1 MSATTSPH
9 PVAPSPSAT
18 EALLAE
24 IESYCAAS
32 GIAETTFGQKSV
44 KNWRLVESLRSGKGV
59 TLRTADRVRAFI
71 AAQKDASGAADE
83 IPAALGDA
91 EPRDTA
97 PAPPVAAE

>member
-32 GIAETTFGQKSV
+32 GIAETTFGQKAV
-44 KNWRLVESLRSGKGV
+44 KNWRLVESLRSGKCV

-71 AAQKDASGAADE
+71 AAQKASAAEDE
-83 IPAALGDA
+83 IPAAPGDA

>member
-24 IESYCAAS
+24 IESYCASA
-32 GIAETTFGQKSV
+32 GMAETTFGQKAV
-44 KNWRLVESLRSGKGV
+44 KNWRLVDSLRSGKGV

-71 AAQKDASGAADE
+71 GAQQTGAA
-83 IPAALGDA
+83 A
-91 EPRDTA
+91 E
-97 PAPPVAAE
+97 